1 MRRYASNNTIPG
13 SALYAWQELGNSV
26 YRDNPSGIH
35 SLILRRPAFG
45 RSQAVSNFKQEKEFI
60 TVCIIDQL

>member
-26 YRDNPSGIH
+26 YRDNPSRFG
-35 SLILRRPAFG
+35 SLILHRPEFG
-45 RSQAVSNFKQEKEFI
+45 RSQ
-60 TVCIIDQL
+60 TVGSSI